1 MENSGSEVRCR
12 CESFGLFGC
21 DGLEVLELDKV
32 EKGKVLKLEDCKNL
46 GTLELPPMM
55 EEITI
60 DPETQAVYTQFESA
74 SSPYADVEGNPCK
87 SIVDRVCVSSLED
100 WFPEV

>member
-1 MENSGSEVRCR
+1 
-12 CESFGLFGC
+12 
-21 DGLEVLELDKV
+21 
-32 EKGKVLKLEDCKNL
+32 
-46 GTLELPPMM
+46 MM

-87 SIVDRVCVSSLED
+87 SIVDRVCVSSLND